1 MKGLQSTFV
10 MLTNIAN
17 KLYAEFLVKS
27 VLMPDEYYPIAKY
40 FESETIAR
48 EESQFKFIEPAPL
61 ELPFINELHSSTKQ
75 SMSGLGK

>member
-1 MKGLQSTFV
+1 

-40 FESETIAR
+40 FDADLIAH
-48 EESQFKFIEPAPL
+48 EEIQFKAIEPAPL
-61 ELPFINELHSSTKQ
+61 ELPFINEVHSSTKH
-75 SMSGLGK
+75 SSSALGR